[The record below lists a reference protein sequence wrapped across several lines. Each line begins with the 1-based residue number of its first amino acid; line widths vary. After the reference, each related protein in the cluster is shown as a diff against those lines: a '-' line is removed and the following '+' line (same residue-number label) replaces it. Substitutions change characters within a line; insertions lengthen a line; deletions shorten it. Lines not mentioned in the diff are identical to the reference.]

1 MNQTHARLNELVRR
15 ARQGDVPAFGLIVAE
30 TQAMA
35 CAVALSVLR
44 DPGLAQDA
52 AQEAYLRAFRR
63 LGDLEDAAGFVT
75 WFRRIVI
82 TVALNLRRSR
92 RTTLLQVDEVP
103 DVPVLDEAESSWT
116 DAQRQRLSAALLM
129 LTPAERRL
137 CDRRYHGG
145 WSLGRLA
152 QEAGVPEP
160 VMRKRLQRVRDKL
173 RKEIDVSEQRGLTPD
188 AMRPDL
194 PAVVVELLARPQLTD
209 LPEHPVGD
217 VLAAIRAVFA
227 DHAAIELGEIVDLT
241 HARAG
246 IASDAIYVEASELH
260 RIDDHRILRYDLT
273 LPLLLDVRYTGTPLR
288 LLAAGK
294 AYRRGRVDATHLEAF
309 HQAEVFSLDTRAN
322 LDPWRAMGQV
332 LQSIEAVLPGRSLR
346 ITPNRYTMCSQA
358 WELDVDCDG
367 QWYEVMAWGVFT
379 DRVVQHL
386 GGDPAVHTAIGVG
399 YGLERLAML
408 RYGIDDIRKVE
419 AARVA

>member
-1 MNQTHARLNELVRR
+1 M
-15 ARQGDVPAFGLIVAE
+15 
-30 TQAMA
+30 
-35 CAVALSVLR
+35 
-44 DPGLAQDA
+44 
-52 AQEAYLRAFRR
+52 
-63 LGDLEDAAGFVT
+63 
-75 WFRRIVI
+75 I

-116 DAQRQRLSAALLM
+116 DAQRQRLSAALLT

-152 QEAGVPEP
+152 QDAGVPEP

-227 DHAAIELGEIVDLT
+227 DHAPIEL
-241 HARAG
+241 ARDRRPDPRPGRPSRPMRSTSRRASC
-246 IASDAIYVEASELH
+246 IASTITASC
-260 RIDDHRILRYDLT
+260 
-273 LPLLLDVRYTGTPLR
+273 
-288 LLAAGK
+288 
-294 AYRRGRVDATHLEAF
+294 AT
-309 HQAEVFSLDTRAN
+309 T
-322 LDPWRAMGQV
+322 
-332 LQSIEAVLPGRSLR
+332 
-346 ITPNRYTMCSQA
+346 
-358 WELDVDCDG
+358 
-367 QWYEVMAWGVFT
+367 
-379 DRVVQHL
+379 
-386 GGDPAVHTAIGVG
+386 
-399 YGLERLAML
+399 
-408 RYGIDDIRKVE
+408 
-419 AARVA
+419 

>member
-1 MNQTHARLNELVRR
+1 MTQTHARLNELVRCAR
-15 ARQGDVPAFGLIVAE
+15 AGDVQAFGLIVVD

-63 LGDLEDAAGFVT
+63 LRDLEEPAGFVT

-92 RTTLLQVDEVP
+92 RTTLLQVDDVP
-103 DVPVLDEAESSWT
+103 DVPVLDEAEASWT
-116 DAQRQRLSAALLM
+116 DAQRQRLSAALLT

-145 WSLGRLA
+145 WSVGRLA
-152 QEAGVPEP
+152 QDAGVPEP

-209 LPEHPVGD
+209 LPEHPVG
-217 VLAAIRAVFA
+217 LRQLP
-227 DHAAIELGEIVDLT
+227 HDL
-241 HARAG
+241 
-246 IASDAIYVEASELH
+246 
-260 RIDDHRILRYDLT
+260 LRGVS
-273 LPLLLDVRYTGTPLR
+273 LP
-288 LLAAGK
+288 
-294 AYRRGRVDATHLEAF
+294 RRHD
-309 HQAEVFSLDTRAN
+309 
-322 LDPWRAMGQV
+322 QV
-332 LQSIEAVLPGRSLR
+332 LPPISMGTRLS
-346 ITPNRYTMCSQA
+346 
-358 WELDVDCDG
+358 LDVDQPDG
-367 QWYEVMAWGVFT
+367 VRPLLPSVSGTSWSSPTNDNATETPASRGVCTTISTF
-379 DRVVQHL
+379 
-386 GGDPAVHTAIGVG
+386 
-399 YGLERLAML
+399 
-408 RYGIDDIRKVE
+408 
-419 AARVA
+419 

>member
-1 MNQTHARLNELVRR
+1 MNETHARLNELVRR
-15 ARQGDVPAFGLIVAE
+15 AGQGDVPAFGLIVAE

-63 LGDLEDAAGFVT
+63 LGDLEDPAGFVA

-116 DAQRQRLSAALLM
+116 DAQRQRLSAALLT

-152 QEAGVPEP
+152 QDAGVPEP

-217 VLAAIRAVFA
+217 VLAAHPHGVRGPRA
-227 DHAAIELGEIVDLT
+227 
-241 HARAG
+241 
-246 IASDAIYVEASELH
+246 
-260 RIDDHRILRYDLT
+260 
-273 LPLLLDVRYTGTPLR
+273 
-288 LLAAGK
+288 
-294 AYRRGRVDATHLEAF
+294 
-309 HQAEVFSLDTRAN
+309 
-322 LDPWRAMGQV
+322 
-332 LQSIEAVLPGRSLR
+332 
-346 ITPNRYTMCSQA
+346 
-358 WELDVDCDG
+358 
-367 QWYEVMAWGVFT
+367 
-379 DRVVQHL
+379 DR
-386 GGDPAVHTAIGVG
+386 
-399 YGLERLAML
+399 
-408 RYGIDDIRKVE
+408 
-419 AARVA
+419 AARRSST

>member
-1 MNQTHARLNELVRR
+1 
-15 ARQGDVPAFGLIVAE
+15 
-30 TQAMA
+30 MA

-63 LGDLEDAAGFVT
+63 LGDLEDPAGFVT
-75 WFRRIVI
+75 WFRRVVI

-116 DAQRQRLSAALLM
+116 DAQRQRLSAALLT

-152 QEAGVPEP
+152 QDAGVPEP

-217 VLAAIRAVFA
+217 VLAAIRARVRGPRADRARRDRRPDPRPRRHRVRCDLRRGERAASHRRSPHPALRPDAAAAARRALHRHAAAAARRRQGLSPRARRRHPPRGVPPGGGVLARHARQPRSLARHGPGAAVDRGRAARPQRA
-227 DHAAIELGEIVDLT
+227 DHAEPLHDVQPGLGAGRRLR
-241 HARAG
+241 RAVVRG
-246 IASDAIYVEASELH
+246 DGVGRLH
-260 RIDDHRILRYDLT
+260 RSRRRSTSAAIRPCTRPSASATGSSAWRCCATASTTSARSKPRGWRDRI
-273 LPLLLDVRYTGTPLR
+273 
-288 LLAAGK
+288 AGLSP
-294 AYRRGRVDATHLEAF
+294 ARR
-309 HQAEVFSLDTRAN
+309 
-322 LDPWRAMGQV
+322 
-332 LQSIEAVLPGRSLR
+332 
-346 ITPNRYTMCSQA
+346 
-358 WELDVDCDG
+358 
-367 QWYEVMAWGVFT
+367 
-379 DRVVQHL
+379 
-386 GGDPAVHTAIGVG
+386 
-399 YGLERLAML
+399 
-408 RYGIDDIRKVE
+408 
-419 AARVA
+419 